1 MNFDVIERAESELA
15 NENKILAERVKYLEE
30 HSKRVLKEED
40 ICEMFG
46 FNKGTLDK
54 YKKEKKLP
62 YHKFGRTSP
71 VYFIK
76 DEVEKWAAENFKVR
90 EWNGI

>member
-1 MNFDVIERAESELA
+1 
-15 NENKILAERVKYLEE
+15 
-30 HSKRVLKEED
+30 
-40 ICEMFG
+40 MFG

-76 DEVEKWAAENFKVR
+76 DEVEKWAAENFKVG